1 MTVLT
6 PTPART
12 DTRVASVPTSR
23 TWALTGVVAGVT
35 GAIGIV
41 ASGFVGAVYD
51 ESLAGDPDAIARAVL
66 DDVPAMLVFHTATL
80 VSAVAMVVFGVG
92 LFRRLAAR
100 TGPGSLAP
108 AVAAAGLLGTAVVGV
123 LGTGLDTEFIFA
135 GAGHEDMVDPHAV
148 IMFNHWIG
156 TVPWC
161 WVLAGLS
168 GTAVWV
174 ASRAGAAPRWIG
186 RVGLVLGGLTL
197 LLGITPLQYMAGM
210 TGPLWLLVTAIGF
223 TLGDRAFRAGR

>member
-23 TWALTGVVAGVT
+23 AWALTGVLAGVT
-35 GAIGIV
+35 GAVGIV

-66 DDVPAMLVFHTATL
+66 DDVPALLVFHTATL
-80 VSAVAMVVFGVG
+80 VSVVAMVVFGVG

-108 AVAAAGLLGTAVVGV
+108 AVAAAGLLGTALVGV

-148 IMFNHWIG
+148 ISFNHWIG

-174 ASRAGAAPRWIG
+174 ASRAGAAEELAVWH
-186 RVGLVLGGLTL
+186 VTL